1 MNDSFS
7 PHFRAVRSAA
17 ALLSLLCLTA
27 AAGWTVAFAQAQT
40 TGASPSASPPPAEV
54 FFQRPA
60 MRGGILSPSGR
71 RLAVI
76 SGRGAPRDGLVVVE
90 LQPAI
95 KVVRVAQFNDADVV
109 SFRWVDDERLIFS
122 VGDQTLGSGEDYRTG
137 GGLYTVKFDGSEA
150 RTLINRVGGSS
161 GEGPSR
167 QGALG
172 SDHLLLSVADSGEG
186 SALRPGEIIVGRF
199 NFAGSELRS
208 VTPVLQNIVTGRTR
222 EMDVGEPPERVLEW
236 FFDARGLPRVVGSR
250 SGDRTLYHRWNASD
264 RQWVQI
270 AETDGVDPAFTIHSV
285 DVDGT
290 IRVLRPEG
298 LQGWMTLTTF
308 DIAAGRPSDQAL
320 VRTPGFDFDGSLLR
334 NQGGALLGV
343 RTNTDAEHTEWLH
356 PRIKALQETVDK
368 RWPGRV
374 NRITCRRCT
383 DDDMVALVF
392 SYSDRDP
399 GQLLVYFAKDQRWVP
414 VSPIMPQVDPRQ
426 MAAVDFQRFKARDGR
441 EIPVWLTL
449 PKGVKPGSPAPAVV
463 LVHGGP
469 WVRGGRWGWSP
480 YEQFLASRGYL
491 VISPEFRGS
500 TGFGRDHFRAGW
512 RQWGQAMQDDVADAL
527 EWARG
532 QKLATDQACIA
543 GASYGGYAT
552 LMGLINH
559 PELYRC
565 GVAWVAVTDLPL
577 LLGGSPW
584 VADDASRDVRRF
596 GLKRLVGDLQQ
607 ERALIERQSP
617 VHQAERI
624 TKPLLLAF
632 GEQDLR
638 VPLAHGVRLREALVK
653 QGRPPQW
660 VVYPGEA
667 HSWRLP
673 ATLVDFAGRM
683 ERFLAEHLNAPGV
696 TKR

>member
-1 MNDSFS
+1 
-7 PHFRAVRSAA
+7 
-17 ALLSLLCLTA
+17 
-27 AAGWTVAFAQAQT
+27 
-40 TGASPSASPPPAEV
+40 
-54 FFQRPA
+54 
-60 MRGGILSPSGR
+60 
-71 RLAVI
+71 
-76 SGRGAPRDGLVVVE
+76 LVVVE
-90 LQPAI
+90 LQPSI
-95 KVVRVAQFNDADVV
+95 KVTRVAQLNDVDVV

-122 VGDQTLGSGEDYRTG
+122 VGDQTLGSGEDYRSG
-137 GGLYTVKFDGSEA
+137 GGLYTVKADGSET

-161 GEGPSR
+161 SDGVSR

-172 SDHLLLSVADSGEG
+172 SDHLLLAVADATEG
-186 SALRPGEIIVGRF
+186 SVLRPGEIIVGRF
-199 NFAGSELRS
+199 NLAGSELRS
-208 VTPVLQNIVTGRTR
+208 VTPILQNIITGRIR
-222 EMDVGEPPERVLEW
+222 EMEVGEPPERSVEW
-236 FFDARGLPRVVGSR
+236 FFDAKGTPRVVGSR
-250 SGDRTLYHRWNASD
+250 LGDRIAYHRWVSD
-264 RQWVQI
+264 ERRWVRL
-270 AETDGVDPAFTIHSV
+270 AETDGVDPTFTVHSV
-285 DVDGT
+285 DADGT
-290 IRVLRPEG
+290 IRVLTPDAA
-298 LQGWMTLTTF
+298 QGWMTLANF
-308 DIAAGRPSDQAL
+308 DLQTGEPSEQAL

-334 NQGGALLGV
+334 GKAGELLGI
-343 RTNTDAEHTEWLH
+343 RTNTDAESTEWLN
-356 PRIKALQETVDK
+356 PQLRALQSRVDA

-383 DDDMVALVF
+383 DDDMVALVY

-399 GQLLVYFAKDQRWVP
+399 GQIVVYFAKDQRWLP
-414 VSPIMPQVDPRQ
+414 VSPVMPQIDPRQ
-426 MAAVDFQRFKARDGR
+426 MATVDLKRFKARDGR

-449 PKGVKPGSPAPAVV
+449 PRGVKPGHPAPAVV

-500 TGFGRDHFRAGW
+500 TGYGREHFRAGW

-527 EWARG
+527 IWARE
-532 QKLATDQACIA
+532 QRLATDQACIA

-552 LMGLINH
+552 LMGLVNN

-565 GVAWVAVTDLPL
+565 GVSWVAVTDLPL

-607 ERALIERQSP
+607 DRAMIERHSP

-624 TKPLLLAF
+624 TRPLLLAF

-638 VPLAHGVRLREALVK
+638 VPLAHGVRMREALIK
-653 QGRPPQW
+653 HGRPPQW
-660 VVYPGEA
+660 VVYKGEA

-673 ATLVDFAGRM
+673 TTLVDFAGRM
-683 ERFLAEHLNAPGV
+683 ERFLAEHLEGGRV
-696 TKR
+696 SR